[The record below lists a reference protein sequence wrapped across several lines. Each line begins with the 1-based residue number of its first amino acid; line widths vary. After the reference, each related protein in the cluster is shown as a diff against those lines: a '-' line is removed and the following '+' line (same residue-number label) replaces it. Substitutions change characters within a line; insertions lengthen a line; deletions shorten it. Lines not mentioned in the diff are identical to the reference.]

1 MAVPCCETKVTPEN
15 LQRTEAPT
23 ELTRISD
30 EFNPN
35 LFLWLQTAQR
45 LKLSDT
51 VNVNNARCGF
61 THKYLLLFFRS
72 FFFFFLSNPL
82 WLSSTRRFSVR
93 TQSTHQVNVRETGFV
108 KLLCLL
114 SAAQWAAP
122 SLLSR
127 LCFCSIDVHGNTHTH
142 WPIFFSCTP
151 SSCLISDARAYL
163 MMWIETTV
171 PWCYGFCS
179 MWRTEMMIINVIVA
193 ETLFDLNHGSHF
205 HRVS

>member
-1 MAVPCCETKVTPEN
+1 M
-15 LQRTEAPT
+15 
-23 ELTRISD
+23 TRISD

-61 THKYLLLFFRS
+61 THKYLLLVFRS

-82 WLSSTRRFSVR
+82 WLSSTRRFRVLELSQL
-93 TQSTHQVNVRETGFV
+93 TKLTSV
-108 KLLCLL
+108 KLASWSC
-114 SAAQWAAP
+114 SAYYQLHNELHRHFSVAFV
-122 SLLSR
+122 SVVSTCTR
-127 LCFCSIDVHGNTHTH
+127 IHTLTGLF
-142 WPIFFSCTP
+142 FFSCTP

-193 ETLFDLNHGSHF
+193 ETLFDLEHGSHS